1 MPAQRERI
9 VALLRW
15 IGPILLQLASPLIS
29 HSAIIGTNPP
39 ALPLTAESINQLP
52 IAERSPWKKY
62 LDHSERQKRAD
73 QKFFSDELNKNG
85 IKQSTFPPRGRSARS
100 LPMNQSAEWYRQPE
114 ACRVAN
120 IVVSFQTPAG

>member
-1 MPAQRERI
+1 MRAMLIAIRRGFCNRRLSVGASFLVLLIFFARSIAQC
-9 VALLRW
+9 A
-15 IGPILLQLASPLIS
+15 IL
-29 HSAIIGTNPP
+29 GTNPP
-39 ALPLTAESINQLP
+39 ALPLTAQSINQLP
-52 IAERSPWKKY
+52 IAERSAWKKY

-114 ACRVAN
+114 
-120 IVVSFQTPAG
+120 T